1 MKFRNKVVIICS
13 IILIILSLAILL
25 FSCIFYKMRMNELEA
40 KAKELR
46 EEQKEQKEQII
57 EEYETKNQFIGINNC
72 FLGMVTSDN
81 EWISAND
88 FRVEYSSFKLGENV
102 KSNVIKDEITADD
115 ILNNKAFYL
124 YDERKLLGKKSDI
137 FYDKDLNPEY
147 YNEIYYFR
155 FNAIEYEK
163 DSDDRDIKFDNSLL
177 FATSKVLG
185 SEYSQRI
192 EVVDKENVN
201 DYEKYVKKV
210 LDDKEIVADI
220 NIDKVLI
227 ADRNSDG
234 NDEIYILANSINDI
248 ENELKNNDI
257 NPIYSFVLKVENEN
271 VEIIL
276 EIVMTE
282 NDIKNADDIECYY
295 ELDGLSLVDFDNDG
309 KLEIVVS
316 GIVWDIPEIFVFKT
330 NEASETELCLYGNF
344 AW

>member
-25 FSCIFYKMRMNELEA
+25 FSCIFYRMRMNELEA

-46 EEQKEQKEQII
+46 EEQKEQII

-72 FLGMVTSDN
+72 FLGMVTPDN

-88 FRVEYSSFKLGENV
+88 FNAQYISFKLGENV
-102 KSNVIKDEITADD
+102 DNAVEKQTIDADS
-115 ILNNKAFYL
+115 ILENDYFYL
-124 YDERKLLGKKSDI
+124 YDERKLLEKKSDY

-147 YNEIYYFR
+147 YSGINFFR

-163 DSDDRDIKFDNSLL
+163 DIEDRDIKFDNSLL
-177 FATSKVLG
+177 FATSKLLAN
-185 SEYSQRI
+185 EYTKRI

-210 LDDKEIVADI
+210 LDDKEIIADI
-220 NIDKVLI
+220 NVDKVLI
-227 ADRNSDG
+227 ADSNSDG

-248 ENELKNNDI
+248 ENELRTNNI
-257 NPIYSFVLKVENEN
+257 KPIYSFVLKVENEN

-276 EIVMTE
+276 ERVMTE
-282 NDIKNADDIECYY
+282 KDIKNVDNLECYY

-309 KLEIVVS
+309 KLEIAAS

-330 NEASETELCLYGNF
+330 NEASKIELCLYGSF

>member
-46 EEQKEQKEQII
+46 EEQKEQII

-177 FATSKVLG
+177 FATSKLLAN
-185 SEYSQRI
+185 EYSQRI

-248 ENELKNNDI
+248 ENELRNNDI

-276 EIVMTE
+276 ERVMTE

>member
-248 ENELKNNDI
+248 ENELRNNDI

-276 EIVMTE
+276 ERVMNE

>member
-1 MKFRNKVVIICS
+1 MK
-13 IILIILSLAILL
+13 
-25 FSCIFYKMRMNELEA
+25 
-40 KAKELR
+40 
-46 EEQKEQKEQII
+46 QK
-57 EEYETKNQFIGINNC
+57 INL
-72 FLGMVTSDN
+72 LGMVTPDS

-124 YDERKLLGKKSDI
+124 YDERKILGKKSDI

-147 YNEIYYFR
+147 YFEINVFR

-163 DSDDRDIKFDNSLL
+163 DSEDRDIKFDNSLL
-177 FATSKVLG
+177 FATSKLLAN
-185 SEYSQRI
+185 EYTQRI
-192 EVVDKENVN
+192 EVVDKDNVN

-210 LDDKEIVADI
+210 LDDKGIVADI

-227 ADRNSDG
+227 ADSNSDG
-234 NDEIYILANSINDI
+234 NDEKYILANSINDI
-248 ENELKNNDI
+248 ENELRTNNI
-257 NPIYSFVLKVENEN
+257 KPIYSFVLKVENEN

-276 EIVMTE
+276 ERVMTE
-282 NDIKNADDIECYY
+282 KDIKNVDNVECYY
-295 ELDGLSLVDFDNDG
+295 ELDGVSLVDFDNDG
-309 KLEIVVS
+309 RLEIVAS

>member
-25 FSCIFYKMRMNELEA
+25 FSCIFYKMRMNELDA

-46 EEQKEQKEQII
+46 EEQKEQII

-177 FATSKVLG
+177 FATSKLLAN
-185 SEYSQRI
+185 EYSQRI

-227 ADRNSDG
+227 ADSNSDG

-276 EIVMTE
+276 ERVMTE

>member
-1 MKFRNKVVIICS
+1 MKLRNKVVIICS
-13 IILIILSLAILL
+13 MFLIILSLAILL

-46 EEQKEQKEQII
+46 EEQKEQII
-57 EEYETKNQFIGINNC
+57 KEYETKNQFIGINNC
-72 FLGMVTSDN
+72 FLGMVTPDS

-124 YDERKLLGKKSDI
+124 YDERKILGKKSDI

-147 YNEIYYFR
+147 YFEINVFR

-163 DSDDRDIKFDNSLL
+163 DSENRDIKFDNSLL
-177 FATSKVLG
+177 FATSKLLAN
-185 SEYSQRI
+185 EYTQRI
-192 EVVDKENVN
+192 EVVDKDNVN

-210 LDDKEIVADI
+210 LDDKGIVADI

-227 ADRNSDG
+227 ADSNSDG
-234 NDEIYILANSINDI
+234 NDEKYILANSINDI
-248 ENELKNNDI
+248 ENELRTNNI
-257 NPIYSFVLKVENEN
+257 KPIYSFVLKVENEN

-276 EIVMTE
+276 ERVMTE
-282 NDIKNADDIECYY
+282 KDIKNVDNFECYY

-309 KLEIVVS
+309 KLEIVAS

>member
-163 DSDDRDIKFDNSLL
+163 DSDDRDIKFDNSLI

-248 ENELKNNDI
+248 ENELRNNDI